1 MREEQALGLL
11 LSLIFASQNVL
22 ECSEYYYY
30 LGPPIFRIRIIVKF
44 LFTQQCAW
52 LLLYLVII
60 MEA

>member
-22 ECSEYYYY
+22 ECSEYYY
-30 LGPPIFRIRIIVKF
+30 LDPPIFRIRIIVKF